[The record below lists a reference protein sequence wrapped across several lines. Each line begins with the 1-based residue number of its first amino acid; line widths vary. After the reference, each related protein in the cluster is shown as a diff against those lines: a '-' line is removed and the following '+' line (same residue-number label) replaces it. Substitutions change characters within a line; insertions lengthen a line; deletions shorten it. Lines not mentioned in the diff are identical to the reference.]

1 MREIPS
7 SPDLRY
13 AVAACQT
20 DFPCPRDRSEIGS
33 RVDRMLEM
41 VDAAVAGY
49 RPFFP
54 VRLLVFP
61 EFAHAAPVY
70 LTARE
75 LREKL
80 AVPIPNEHT
89 DRRGP
94 GPTTSTSRPAP
105 SWRPIPAGRGWSS
118 TPPASSARKAS

>member
-1 MREIPS
+1 MRDGAFPPRGGGSPS
-7 SPDLRY
+7 SSDLRF

-61 EFAHAAPVY
+61 EFAHAAPVCTCGTGPAAPGIIAPRRIAATGDSGTNGTY
-70 LTARE
+70 CGAPGADPQPAALPVPGAE
-75 LREKL
+75 L
-80 AVPIPNEHT
+80 
-89 DRRGP
+89 
-94 GPTTSTSRPAP
+94 
-105 SWRPIPAGRGWSS
+105 
-118 TPPASSARKAS
+118 